1 MCSLSEALGMT
12 LPNGGIIPA
21 TSAARLQIAEL
32 TGVKIMELFEKQITA
47 RKIITNENVRN
58 AIKVCLSMSGST
70 NAVMH
75 LTAIAREAG
84 LDIDVLQEF
93 DDLSREIPQLAKINP
108 ASKWNMTD
116 FYHAGGVIK
125 TYGRA
130 WRPT

>member
-1 MCSLSEALGMT
+1 
-12 LPNGGIIPA
+12 
-21 TSAARLQIAEL
+21 
-32 TGVKIMELFEKQITA
+32 MELFEKQITA

-93 DDLSREIPQLAKINP
+93 DDLSREIPLTCK
-108 ASKWNMTD
+108 D
-116 FYHAGGVIK
+116 
-125 TYGRA
+125 
-130 WRPT
+130 